1 MHFGTAFLL
10 GFAGSLHCAG
20 MCGPLLLA
28 MPIGPGSA
36 GRQVYRRVLYQMGRV
51 LTYTLLGLLAGGLG
65 RSIGLGGFQRWVSIV
80 TGALILIGLFAWPAR
95 TASAAV
101 ATPLRWLKTSFGR
114 LLRQPTDLAQFLLGA
129 LNGLLPCGLVYA
141 AVVLAAATGSA
152 QTGGQYMLVFGLGT
166 LPMQLGI
173 ALAGRYLHGWL
184 QPKVRRFLPYSLAA
198 MAALLILRGLSL
210 GIPYL
215 SPDLSGTDAANCC
228 PPASSTPVDLPARH

>member
-28 MPIGPGSA
+28 MPTGSGST
-36 GRQVYRRVLYQMGRV
+36 GRQVYRRVIYQLGRV

-65 RSIGLGGFQRWVSIV
+65 HSVGLGGFQRWVSIV
-80 TGALILIGLFAWPAR
+80 TGALIIVGLFAWPAR
-95 TASAAV
+95 TASAAI

-114 LLRQPTDLAQFLLGA
+114 LLRHPGDSAQFLLGG

-141 AVVLAAATGSA
+141 AVVLAAATGNA
-152 QTGGQYMLVFGLGT
+152 WTGAQYMLWFGLGT
-166 LPMQLGI
+166 LPMQLGL

-215 SPDLSGTDAANCC
+215 SPDLSRTDDANCC
-228 PPASSTPVDLPARH
+228 PPPTPIPQPARH